1 MQRSTGPQIFIW
13 DAHPQKARRLPSMS
27 GVELVEPVALLKLG
41 EHLFVLGP
49 DGGIRAE
56 QGASYYVYC
65 S

>member
-1 MQRSTGPQIFIW
+1 
-13 DAHPQKARRLPSMS
+13 MS

-49 DGGIRAE
+49 DGGIHAE
-56 QGASYYVYC
+56 QGASYYVYR